1 MSATHILKRDDLT
14 LGGRLVSGLRE
25 AILSGSLEPGR
36 HLKDRELCEMFGVSR
51 TLVREAVQTLAAEEL
66 IEIVPHRGPVVATLD
81 RRTVAELYRVRG
93 VLEGL
98 ACAEFAVNADE
109 RGRQA
114 LSAIVDDLS
123 ALTGR
128 EGPVRRGIALRLEA
142 VALLDEPAACDLL
155 ALFRLLLGLDLKDA
169 QILLCLQQLQRVR
182 GVGRRHHDLGED
194 RLDLL
199 SQFQRDLAVAGD
211 HTAVGGDRVARVCL
225 LVRVRNGGIGHRHAA
240 RVGVLDNG
248 HACAL
253 VVPCRAPGG
262 VRILVVVVAHL
273 LAAVLLRGG
282 NAPALGFEARGLVG
296 ILAVAQLAAGAC
308 TLVDARVNPAH
319 RLLQL
324 SRELAGKPAWQN
336 DRYRSI
342 VLLVTMA
349 VIVAAFW

>member
-128 EGPVRRGIALRLEA
+128 EGPETLVSIKNDFYRCLFDHCGNRVVGQTFTLLNNRITQMRRVTLSRPGRLAQTAREIAAIRDAMLAADAETARRLAEDHVRRAAE
-142 VALLDEPAACDLL
+142 VAD
-155 ALFRLLLGLDLKDA
+155 
-169 QILLCLQQLQRVR
+169 Q
-182 GVGRRHHDLGED
+182 H
-194 RLDLL
+194 
-199 SQFQRDLAVAGD
+199 
-211 HTAVGGDRVARVCL
+211 
-225 LVRVRNGGIGHRHAA
+225 
-240 RVGVLDNG
+240 
-248 HACAL
+248 
-253 VVPCRAPGG
+253 
-262 VRILVVVVAHL
+262 
-273 LAAVLLRGG
+273 
-282 NAPALGFEARGLVG
+282 FEALESSHEK
-296 ILAVAQLAAGAC
+296 
-308 TLVDARVNPAH
+308 D
-319 RLLQL
+319 
-324 SRELAGKPAWQN
+324 
-336 DRYRSI
+336 
-342 VLLVTMA
+342 
-349 VIVAAFW
+349 